1 MKVLVIAP
9 HPDDE
14 TLCCGGSI
22 IRHVIRGDQVHVVVV
37 TDGRYGAPKE
47 DLRGSKELVEI
58 RIRELY
64 GAVKRLGLTSND
76 VTFLGFE
83 DAHVKYRVKEVT
95 DALRDVVRDWNASL
109 LYSPLPY
116 DGHPDHLTVGKIVMG
131 FNVMSRFYLI
141 WTPMGTRKVGLLPL
155 RRWKRV
161 KVNIEKYRE
170 RKIEAL
176 NEYRSQLGGLDKIL
190 ERLTGKYETF
200 YIRDTP
206 TPRMK

>member
-22 IRHVIRGDQVHVVVV
+22 IRHVTRGDEVHVIVV

-47 DLRGSKELVEI
+47 ELRGSKELVEM
-58 RIRELY
+58 RMRELHR
-64 GAVKRLGLTSND
+64 AVRRLGLTPND

-95 DALRDVVRDWNASL
+95 DALRDVVRDLNASL

-116 DGHPDHLTVGKIVMG
+116 DGHPDHSTVGKIVTG
-131 FNVMSRFYLI
+131 INVMTRFYLI
-141 WTPMGTRKVGLLPL
+141 WIPIGTRKVGLLPL

-161 KVNIEKYRE
+161 KVNIEEYRE
-170 RKIEAL
+170 KKVEAL
-176 NEYRSQLGGLDKIL
+176 NEYRSQLGGLTRIL

-200 YIRDTP
+200 YLRDTS
-206 TPRMK
+206 TP